1 MASIVIRIQKL
12 HGKEWGDVNEIHY
25 QGGIFQRG
33 GQLKLFN
40 HAKFSLQ
47 NIERSLLGVAGMR
60 VRENGETYVC
70 TRDIDP
76 LLYPPSQVTAHFAK
90 EE

>member
-1 MASIVIRIQKL
+1 M
-12 HGKEWGDVNEIHY
+12 HHT
-25 QGGIFQRG
+25 GGIFQRG

-40 HAKFSLQ
+40 QAKFSLQ

-76 LLYPPSQVTAHFAK
+76 LLYPPSQVTAHFNK